1 MNSRAVTAAPV
12 AAALVAFVAMP
23 FAAMYGGAQPALE
36 QAELS
41 GAGIQQNNN
50 DPLSKGNVDA
60 FVENSTGSQVTVLRL
75 HDGFHTGS
83 ATEHFAR
90 PALSLI
96 KLYIAEY
103 VLEHGELKDRPA
115 ALEMIRSSD
124 DEIAEKLFEKYPD
137 SIDTTAKEY
146 GLIST
151 KSRDAWGYSVTSTYD
166 VVSFVSQKLRQNRN
180 DPILRAMK
188 ESDAVAADGYKQN
201 FGTST
206 LPGVIG
212 TKWGWSN
219 DLTLHSSVS
228 YGEDFVVAVAISG
241 TAEDL
246 TDLVELQV
254 AGLMEE

>member
-1 MNSRAVTAAPV
+1 MAAPV
-12 AAALVAFVAMP
+12 VVALVAFLSLPV
-23 FAAMYGGAQPALE
+23 AAMYGGGQHSQEEARLSSDGFSQGASDFF
-36 QAELS
+36 AE
-41 GAGIQQNNN
+41 G
-50 DPLSKGNVDA
+50 DVDT
-60 FVENSTGSQVTVLRL
+60 FVENPTGSQVTILRMD
-75 HDGFHTGS
+75 DGFHTGT
-83 ATEHFAR
+83 ATERFAR

-103 VLEHGELKDRPA
+103 VLEHGELKDRA
-115 ALEMIRSSD
+115 DALEMIRSSN
-124 DEIAEKLFEKYPD
+124 DEIAEKMFEKYPD
-137 SIDTTAKEY
+137 CIDIVAKEY
-146 GLIST
+146 GLAST
-151 KSRDAWGYSVTSTYD
+151 RSRDTWGYSVTSTYD
-166 VVSFVSQKLRQNRN
+166 VVSFVSQKLRKNRN

-188 ESDAVAADGYKQN
+188 ESDEVAADGYEQN

-228 YGEDFVVAVAISG
+228 YGENFVVAVAVSG

-254 AGLMEE
+254 VGLMEE

>member
-1 MNSRAVTAAPV
+1 MVV
-12 AAALVAFVAMP
+12 ALVAFVAMP
-23 FAAMYGGAQPALE
+23 FAAVYGGAQPALG

-41 GAGIQQNNN
+41 SAGIYQDGTQPLQQ
-50 DPLSKGNVDA
+50 GEVDT
-60 FVENSTGSQVTVLRL
+60 FVENTTGSQVTVFRM

-83 ATEHFAR
+83 ATERFAR

-103 VLEHGELKDRPA
+103 VLEHGELKDRA
-115 ALEMIRSSD
+115 DALEMIRSSD
-124 DEIAEKLFEKYPD
+124 DKIAEKLFEKYPE

-151 KSRDAWGYSVTSTYD
+151 KSRDTWGYSVTSTYD
-166 VVSFVSQKLRQNRN
+166 VVSFVSQKLRRNRN

-201 FGTST
+201 FGTAI

-228 YGEDFVVAVAISG
+228 YGDDFVVAVAISG

>member
-1 MNSRAVTAAPV
+1 MAAPV
-12 AAALVAFVAMP
+12 VVALVAFVSMP
-23 FAAMYGGAQPALE
+23 IAAMYGGGQQSLE
-36 QAELS
+36 EAELS
-41 GAGIQQNNN
+41 GAGFSQGEQGSFMSA
-50 DPLSKGNVDA
+50 DTDT
-60 FVENSTGSQVTVLRL
+60 FVENQTGSQVTILRL
-75 HDGFHTGS
+75 DNGFHTGT
-83 ATEHFAR
+83 ATERFAR

-103 VLEHGELKDRPA
+103 VLEHGELKDRA
-115 ALEMIRSSD
+115 DALEMIRSSN
-124 DEIAEKLFEKYPD
+124 DEIAEEMFEKYPEC
-137 SIDTTAKEY
+137 IDIVAKEY
-146 GLIST
+146 GLAST
-151 KSRDAWGYSVTSTYD
+151 RSRDTWGYSVTSTYD
-166 VVSFVSQKLRQNRN
+166 VVSFVSQKLRKNRN

-188 ESDAVAADGYKQN
+188 ESDKIAADGYEQN

-228 YGEDFVVAVAISG
+228 YGENFVVAVAVSG